1 MINDHGLYMQMALEE
16 AGKGLGRTSPN
27 PAVGAVIVKGGEV
40 IGRGYHHRAGTPHAE
55 IHALDDAGPKARG
68 ATLYVTLE
76 PCNHTGRTPPCTE
89 AILRAGIATVVIGM
103 ADPNP
108 RVTGGGGQYLQQH
121 GVEVVSG
128 VLEERCRALNRP
140 FIKHSAT
147 GLPWIIMKA
156 GLSLDGKLTLCRGQA
171 TALTGPESQRA
182 VHQLRNR
189 VDAILIG
196 VETALID
203 NPSLTTRLDGVAESR
218 DPLRI
223 VLDSRLRLPADAR
236 MLTQDSTAATWIVC
250 SQKASSADEAR
261 LVDQGARVLRLPQ
274 DREGRIDLN
283 GLVRFLGDNNLT
295 SVLVEGGARVH
306 GAFYRQGLVDELL
319 LFYAPCIIGDQG
331 VPLVQGFS
339 LIGHGRAPV
348 LGSTSVQS
356 LGDDFLFRALLS
368 K

>member
-1 MINDHGLYMQMALEE
+1 MVNDHELYMEMALAE
-16 AGKGLGRTSPN
+16 AAKGLGRTSPN
-27 PAVGAVIVKGGEV
+27 PAVGAVIVKGGEI
-40 IGRGYHHRAGTPHAE
+40 IGRGYHHRAGSPHAE
-55 IHALDDAGPKARG
+55 VHALADAGPGARG

-108 RVTGGGGQYLQQH
+108 RVTGGGGQYLRQQ
-121 GVEVVSG
+121 GLLVVNG
-128 VLEERCRALNRP
+128 VLEEQCRALNYP

-156 GLSLDGKLTLCRGQA
+156 GMSLDGKISLCRGQG
-171 TALTGPESQRA
+171 TALTGPESQRL

-203 NPSLTTRLDGVAESR
+203 NPSLTTRLAGVPETR

-223 VLDSRLRLPADAR
+223 VLDSRLRLSAEAR
-236 MLTQDSTAATWIVC
+236 MLTQDSAAATWIVC
-250 SQKASSADEAR
+250 SQEASLAQEAR
-261 LVDQGARVLRLPQ
+261 LVARGAQVVRLPPDQ
-274 DREGRIDLN
+274 EGRIDLN

-331 VPLVQGFS
+331 IPLVQGFS
-339 LIGHGRAPV
+339 LKGRGHAPI
-348 LGSTSVQS
+348 LGSSLVQS
-356 LGDDFLFRALLS
+356 LGDDFLFRALVS
-368 K
+368 P